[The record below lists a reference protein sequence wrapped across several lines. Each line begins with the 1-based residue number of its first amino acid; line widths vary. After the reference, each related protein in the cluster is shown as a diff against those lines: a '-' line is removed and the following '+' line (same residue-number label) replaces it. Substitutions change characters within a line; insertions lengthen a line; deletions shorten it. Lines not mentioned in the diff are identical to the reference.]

1 MEEQRK
7 NEFPRPQETPD
18 WAQETLAPAKPP
30 VSASRKDVL
39 LAGGME
45 GLANGELGCGWWA
58 LSAAGRRRICAGAE
72 RQA

>member
-30 VSASRKDVL
+30 FSAGRKEVL
-39 LAGGME
+39 LEEKPDFVVEDEGWEKMFAWPEMCPAGM
-45 GLANGELGCGWWA
+45 
-58 LSAAGRRRICAGAE
+58 RP
-72 RQA
+72 